1 MEVIIEVLETVIS
14 NIGNI
19 FDESKKIYNILGIIT
34 LPIVFVLTPIIFFI
48 GYIINGRDVHISD
61 ISDWWAN
68 KMENIDNIINKLEP

>member
-1 MEVIIEVLETVIS
+1 MIYIKRFLFLILVTL
-14 NIGNI
+14 
-19 FDESKKIYNILGIIT
+19 YNILGIIT
-34 LPIVFVLTPIIFFI
+34 LPIVIVLTPIIFFI

>member
-1 MEVIIEVLETVIS
+1 MIYIKRFLFLILVTL
-14 NIGNI
+14 
-19 FDESKKIYNILGIIT
+19 YNILGIIT